1 MNIICFLV
9 IVISF
14 LLSLGLTSLLR
25 KLSSK
30 HGVLMHNGIPVSGGI
45 AIALAFSAAVAFS
58 FLCYGE
64 ISLEAAGIILS
75 ALLLFVFGLIDDWLE
90 LSVMMKFLFQILGVS
105 LLVLFGIKT
114 RIVYIGDFL
123 NLIIT
128 FVWVLGITNAFN
140 HLDVMD
146 GVAAVTAGLAGAGF
160 FAISLLQGDS
170 QAMILALALIGAAAG
185 FLLFNLPPAKIYMGN
200 SGSHF
205 LGFVLAA
212 IAMVISYAPLE
223 RKVALAAPLLILG
236 LAIFDTSFLILIR
249 LSKGKLPFNKSND
262 HLVLRF
268 LAIRA
273 SKRLTLFIVF
283 CWGLLFALTGIAV
296 SMLDNLWAG
305 IIVSSAIIIT
315 LIVLFKMSKVKIDG

>member
-1 MNIICFLV
+1 MNIVCFLV

-14 LLSLGLTSLLR
+14 LLSLGLTSLFR
-25 KLSSK
+25 KISSK
-30 HGVLMHNGIPVSGGI
+30 RNVLMHNGMPVSGGV

-58 FLCYGE
+58 FLCYGQ
-64 ISLEAAGIILS
+64 ISLAAAGIVLS
-75 ALLLFVFGLIDDWLE
+75 ALLLLVFGVIDDWLE
-90 LSVMMKFLFQILGVS
+90 LSVTMKFLFQILGVA
-105 LLVLFGIKT
+105 LLVFFGVKT
-114 RIVYIGDFL
+114 RIVYIGNFL
-123 NLIIT
+123 NLLIT
-128 FVWVLGITNAFN
+128 FVWVLGIANAFN

-160 FAISLLQGDS
+160 FVISLLQGDS
-170 QAMILALALIGAAAG
+170 QTMILALALIGAVCG

-223 RKVALAAPLLILG
+223 RKIALAAPLLVLG

-249 LSKGKLPFNKSND
+249 LLKGKLPFNKSND

-273 SKRLTLFIVF
+273 SKKLTLFIVF
-283 CWGLLFALTGIAV
+283 FWGLLFALSGIAV
-296 SMLDNLWAG
+296 SMLPNLWAG
-305 IIVSSAIIIT
+305 LTVSLTIIIT
-315 LIVLFKMSKVKIDG
+315 LVMLFKMSKVKIDG